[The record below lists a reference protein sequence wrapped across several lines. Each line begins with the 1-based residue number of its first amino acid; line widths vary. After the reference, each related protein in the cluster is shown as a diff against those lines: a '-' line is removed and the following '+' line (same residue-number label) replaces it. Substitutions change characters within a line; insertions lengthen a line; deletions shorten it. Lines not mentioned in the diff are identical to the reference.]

1 MDTEDELRVGK
12 VAVIV
17 SNKGSQTVDVG
28 YASGLKIEREAN
40 KLSAWKNIILAY
52 IIQGTDKDWTLNC
65 YSLPILC
72 DINNSVR

>member
-1 MDTEDELRVGK
+1 VGSGVVDTEDELRVGK

-40 KLSAWKNIILAY
+40 KLSA
-52 IIQGTDKDWTLNC
+52 
-65 YSLPILC
+65 
-72 DINNSVR
+72 